1 MAPIF
6 EDGSAP
12 ARLTERIWEM
22 EQCSSAISSVAG
34 RGGRERILS
43 AVAKRPDFEWLMID
57 ATHCKVHPH
66 ASGAIGGNESMGRTK
81 GGSIQKF
88 IWPWMRLVCR
98 SEPLKVQRKYDK
110 NLYKKHHLVENAF
123 LRLKRS
129 WRGIATR
136 YVKRLSSFV
145 AFVHLA
151 CAMDWLK
158 FITLTRVDG
167 R

>member
-1 MAPIF
+1 M
-6 EDGSAP
+6 
-12 ARLTERIWEM
+12 
-22 EQCSSAISSVAG
+22 C
-34 RGGRERILS
+34 ERILS

-57 ATHCKVHPH
+57 ASHCKVHPH
-66 ASGAIGGNESMGRTK
+66 ASGAIGGNEGMGRTK

-110 NLYKKHHLVENAF
+110 KLYKKRHLVENAF
-123 LRLKRS
+123 LRLRRS
-129 WRGIATR
+129 RSGIATR
-136 YVKRLSSFV
+136 YVKRLSPFV

-151 CAMDWLK
+151 CVMDWLK

-167 R
+167 L